1 MIRVFVVDD
10 ERLVRRGIISTID
23 WERYD
28 MSVIGEADNGEN
40 ALAFLEAQT
49 VDLLFTDLTM
59 PGLSGFDFLETVR
72 IKYPNL
78 PIVVL
83 TMHQDFEFCQM
94 AFRLGVL
101 DYITKAQLEADNLD
115 AVMRNISL
123 KYEKVTQGKGSVNTL
138 YSSESVF
145 LLWGSE
151 IELLNEKEKLS
162 DSSIASKLISENL
175 LLIETAENNFDRAL
189 LKNKNNLFI
198 EVSLSHHIP
207 LPELEQQLLRLIP
220 AGLFS
225 KYCKGQTAYKFDLDG
240 LIHFYDTELVDKSKV
255 QEDFCNAEV
264 LKDSDLFRQTITNF
278 LKLRF
283 IGEVAIVFFYNVN
296 LHWTAYTGRLVRNY
310 FNEVKDFHWWYQWHE
325 WLQQI
330 RGSVCEKLGAKKDDS
345 QDRKCIEEALSYI
358 HKNYNSDLTA
368 DFIMTRIGMCRTNFF
383 KTFKEVTGKTFVS
396 YLNALR
402 IEAAKRYLVES
413 DKPVYWISEYVGFRS
428 ERYFRQVFEAVT
440 GELPLKFRKKYSKSS

>member
-40 ALAFLEAQT
+40 ALAFLETQT

-59 PGLSGFDFLETVR
+59 PGLSGFDFLESVR

-151 IELLNEKEKLS
+151 IELLNEKEKL
-162 DSSIASKLISENL
+162 
-175 LLIETAENNFDRAL
+175 
-189 LKNKNNLFI
+189 
-198 EVSLSHHIP
+198 
-207 LPELEQQLLRLIP
+207 
-220 AGLFS
+220 
-225 KYCKGQTAYKFDLDG
+225 
-240 LIHFYDTELVDKSKV
+240 
-255 QEDFCNAEV
+255 
-264 LKDSDLFRQTITNF
+264 
-278 LKLRF
+278 
-283 IGEVAIVFFYNVN
+283 
-296 LHWTAYTGRLVRNY
+296 
-310 FNEVKDFHWWYQWHE
+310 
-325 WLQQI
+325 
-330 RGSVCEKLGAKKDDS
+330 
-345 QDRKCIEEALSYI
+345 
-358 HKNYNSDLTA
+358 
-368 DFIMTRIGMCRTNFF
+368 
-383 KTFKEVTGKTFVS
+383 
-396 YLNALR
+396 
-402 IEAAKRYLVES
+402 
-413 DKPVYWISEYVGFRS
+413 
-428 ERYFRQVFEAVT
+428 
-440 GELPLKFRKKYSKSS
+440 